1 MSHVDD
7 GLLHAY
13 LDGALHAEDPA
24 EAERVER
31 HLAVCDDCRARLEA
45 ARGLRAEADALLEGA
60 TPAELDMP
68 PFETIAARAAARA
81 TEAGVPGPDRATDR
95 VAPRRP
101 RRFVVT
107 RTLAW
112 AASIVIALGMG
123 WWARELAYQPG
134 GLPQASME
142 RQEPA
147 QGTADM
153 AQSLQ
158 AAPPRTAEAAAP
170 SAGAAK
176 ATENETTAP
185 SAAAEPGNA
194 TRTGAGATKATISR
208 QAAAGEREAPQPS
221 REAGAAQQETGAA
234 PVSKQAVRVVPT
246 AKQAPAA
253 QQPAAQE
260 SAAQR
265 LNALRQQTRA
275 KIAEAPA
282 TLSAPVPTGVAE
294 RPKAAEPAPSIAAD
308 AAFRGLDQAG
318 ARFLTAA
325 GAQQWLG
332 GPVYAVQ
339 GLDVVGVVP
348 SAAPSGGRVVTVYQ
362 RLSGSDTISLHQQ
375 RPASGDAFTLG
386 PGGTGLIRNGTL
398 IYISSTALPPD
409 SVRALLRRLVPLGH

>member
-81 TEAGVPGPDRATDR
+81 TKAGVPDPDRPTDAGGGDG
-95 VAPRRP
+95 VGGTPRRP

-147 QGTADM
+147 QGTAEV

-158 AAPPRTAEAAAP
+158 VARPRAADAAAP
-170 SAGAAK
+170 AEGAAK
-176 ATENETTAP
+176 APENEAAAP
-185 SAAAEPGNA
+185 SAAAEPGGAARNA
-194 TRTGAGATKATISR
+194 AGATKATISR
-208 QAAAGEREAPQPS
+208 QAAAGAGEALQPS
-221 REAGAAQQETGAA
+221 GEAGAGRHETGA
-234 PVSKQAVRVVPT
+234 VPT
-246 AKQAPAA
+246 AKQATAA
-253 QQPAAQE
+253 QQPVAQE

-275 KIAEAPA
+275 KVAEAPA

-294 RPKAAEPAPSIAAD
+294 RPKAAEPAPSNAAD
-308 AAFRGLDQAG
+308 AAFRGLDELG
-318 ARFLTAA
+318 TRRFLTAA
-325 GAQQWLG
+325 GAQEWLG

-339 GLDVVGVVP
+339 GLDVVRVVP
-348 SAAPSGGRVVTVYQ
+348 SAAPSGVRAVTVYQ
-362 RLSGSDTISLHQQ
+362 RLSGADTIGLHQQ

-409 SVRALLRRLVPLGH
+409 SVRALLRRLVPLRH